1 MSQSPKPPKPP
12 KPPPGPAHGSPA
24 PPPPVPTSA
33 DVARRAG
40 VSRATVS
47 YVLNN
52 AEAVRISE
60 PTRRKVREAAEEL
73 GYVPHAAARSLR
85 AGHTR
90 IVLLPTSHVPV
101 GPLYSA
107 FLAELQWALRRLD
120 YTVVQYGSLGLTGDE
135 AARAWAELRPVA
147 VISSGEVALSP
158 HNVAT
163 LKRAGA
169 RAVITTGPDSVPG
182 AHALVMDQEEVG
194 ARAAAHLVE
203 RGRRRIGVIVPEESG
218 LGLFSAPRLAGARSA
233 AAAVA
238 GADVRALPMSY
249 SEESASALAARW
261 RGLGLDAAFA
271 YNDEYA
277 MLLMRALQD
286 EGLRVPRDVAVIGA
300 DDLLLGRLLR
310 PRLSTVRIALPT
322 GDHLADLVD
331 RAVRDPAAPTQRYD
345 LMAAAVVPRDS
356 T

>member
-1 MSQSPKPPKPP
+1 MSQSSKSPKPPT
-12 KPPPGPAHGSPA
+12 PASGSTT
-24 PPPPVPTSA
+24 PPPVPTSA
-33 DVARRAG
+33 DVARLAG

-90 IVLLPTSHVPV
+90 IVLLPTPNVPI

-107 FLAELQWALRRLD
+107 FLNELQWALRRLD
-120 YTVVQYGSLGLTGDE
+120 YTVVQYGSLGLSGDE
-135 AARAWAELRPVA
+135 AVRAWAELRPVA
-147 VISSGEVALSP
+147 VISLGEITLSA

-169 RAVITTGPDSVPG
+169 RAVITMGPVGVPG
-182 AHALVMDQEEVG
+182 AHALVMDQQEVG

-203 RGRRRIGVIVPEESG
+203 RGRRRIGVVVPEEEG
-218 LGLFSAPRLAGARSA
+218 LELFSAPRLAGAR
-233 AAAVA
+233 AVA
-238 GADVRALPMSY
+238 GAEGARVEPVPMAY
-249 SEESASALAARW
+249 SEESAAALAARW

-277 MLLMRALQD
+277 MLLMRAFQD
-286 EGLRVPRDVAVIGA
+286 EGLRIPEDVAVIGA
-300 DDLLLGRLLR
+300 DDLLIGRLLR
-310 PRLSTVRIALPT
+310 PRLSTVRIEMPT
-322 GDHLADLVD
+322 GDHLASLVD
-331 RAVRDPAAPTQRYD
+331 QAVREPSEVTERHD
-345 LMAAAVVPRDS
+345 LMAAEAVHRES

>member
-1 MSQSPKPPKPP
+1 MSQSSKSSKPQT
-12 KPPPGPAHGSPA
+12 PASGSTT

-33 DVARRAG
+33 DVARLAG

-90 IVLLPTSHVPV
+90 IVLLPTPNVPI

-107 FLAELQWALRRLD
+107 FLNELQWALRRLD
-120 YTVVQYGSLGLTGDE
+120 YTVVQYGSLGLSGDE
-135 AARAWAELRPVA
+135 AVRAWAELRPVA
-147 VISSGEVALSP
+147 VISLGEITLSA

-169 RAVITTGPDSVPG
+169 RAVITLGPVGVPG
-182 AHALVMDQEEVG
+182 AHALVMDQQEVG

-203 RGRRRIGVIVPEESG
+203 RGRRRIGVVVPEEEG
-218 LGLFSAPRLAGARSA
+218 LELFSAPRLAGARS
-233 AAAVA
+233 VA
-238 GADVRALPMSY
+238 DAGGARVEPVPMAY
-249 SEESASALAARW
+249 SEESAAALAARW
-261 RGLGLDAAFA
+261 RGLGLDAVFA

-286 EGLRVPRDVAVIGA
+286 EGLRIPEDVAVIGA
-300 DDLLLGRLLR
+300 DDLLIGRLLR
-310 PRLSTVRIALPT
+310 PRLSTVRIEMPT
-322 GDHLADLVD
+322 GDHLASLVD
-331 RAVRDPAAPTQRYD
+331 HAVREPSEVTERRD
-345 LMAAAVVPRDS
+345 LMAAEAVHRES

>member
-1 MSQSPKPPKPP
+1 MSQSSKSSKPQT
-12 KPPPGPAHGSPA
+12 PASGSTT

-33 DVARRAG
+33 DVARLAG

-90 IVLLPTSHVPV
+90 IVLLPTPNVPI

-107 FLAELQWALRRLD
+107 FLNELQWALRRLD
-120 YTVVQYGSLGLTGDE
+120 YTVVQYGSLGLSGDE
-135 AARAWAELRPVA
+135 AVRAWAELRPVA
-147 VISSGEVALSP
+147 VISLGEITLSA

-169 RAVITTGPDSVPG
+169 RAVITLGPVGVPG
-182 AHALVMDQEEVG
+182 AHALVMDQQEVG

-203 RGRRRIGVIVPEESG
+203 RGRRRIGVAVPEEEG
-218 LGLFSAPRLAGARSA
+218 LELFSAPRLAGARS
-233 AAAVA
+233 VA
-238 GADVRALPMSY
+238 DAGGARVEPVPMAY
-249 SEESASALAARW
+249 SEESAAALAARW
-261 RGLGLDAAFA
+261 RGLGLDAVFA

-286 EGLRVPRDVAVIGA
+286 EGLRIPEDVAVIGA
-300 DDLLLGRLLR
+300 DDLLIGRLLR
-310 PRLSTVRIALPT
+310 PRLSTVRIEMPT
-322 GDHLADLVD
+322 GDHLASLVD
-331 RAVRDPAAPTQRYD
+331 HAVREPSEVTERRD
-345 LMAAAVVPRDS
+345 LMAAEAVHRES